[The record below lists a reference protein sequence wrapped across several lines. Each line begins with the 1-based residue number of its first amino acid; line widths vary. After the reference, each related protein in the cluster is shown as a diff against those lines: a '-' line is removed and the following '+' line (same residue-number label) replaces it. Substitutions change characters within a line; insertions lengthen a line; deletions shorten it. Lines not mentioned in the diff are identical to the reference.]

1 MEGPGAATRV
11 WDGGRR
17 MDEMTPLRACL
28 GQSTAFVLRMKT
40 SQLHRQRSQPMA
52 LPWGQTLFSFGSLP
66 SSPDHTL
73 VSLPQGWPEV
83 PGEAWFRAALLLL
96 CSNGASTLLP
106 YCLPQPNLFGI
117 SPASPSKVFLWL
129 WEEPGSRLLIL
140 VTIQSPHL
148 LFPSCLPFHGER
160 KIIKFSSLLSSS
172 GMRTMCKALGLNAM
186 YVGPDQTEA

>member
-1 MEGPGAATRV
+1 MAILRIWNILAPGHVGMEGPGAATRV

-83 PGEAWFRAALLLL
+83 PGEAWFRAACYFSAPMGPPL
-96 CSNGASTLLP
+96 CSLTAFP
-106 YCLPQPNLFGI
+106 
-117 SPASPSKVFLWL
+117 SPACLGFP
-129 WEEPGSRLLIL
+129 
-140 VTIQSPHL
+140 QHL
-148 LFPSCLPFHGER
+148 HPRCFSGFGRSLDPD
-160 KIIKFSSLLSSS
+160 FSSL
-172 GMRTMCKALGLNAM
+172 
-186 YVGPDQTEA
+186 